1 MYLDWEEQINTL
13 SKSNF
18 SNHCRKVIRV
28 CRFPIAAKTKR
39 IHNLGCS
46 TVPPHPGDRD
56 LNSSPG
62 ISGLKIQEDGEVTEW
77 KLYLLRV
84 SVMRKTFFFFSQC
97 SGPGL
102 RKLLIWNCIWKTVDC
117 PNWNVLTTKSKIG
130 YFKGEEKKSFK
141 TNFSLHHV
149 SHGFS
154 FLSNKSMYFPLVI
167 QWIFSQNLFGQNYRL
182 VRDLTNE
189 FLMFKGK
196 PPVSFSSDCVRCT
209 NAKQTTAANLRM
221 M

>member
-28 CRFPIAAKTKR
+28 WRFPIAAKTKR

-84 SVMRKTFFFFSQC
+84 SVMRKTYFFFRNVAGQTYGNFWFETVF
-97 SGPGL
+97 G
-102 RKLLIWNCIWKTVDC
+102 KLST
-117 PNWNVLTTKSKIG
+117 VLTGTYWQLKVRLDISKERRRNLLKRTFHCIM
-130 YFKGEEKKSFK
+130 Y
-141 TNFSLHHV
+141 HMA
-149 SHGFS
+149 
-154 FLSNKSMYFPLVI
+154 FLSFQIN
-167 QWIFSQNLFGQNYRL
+167 
-182 VRDLTNE
+182 
-189 FLMFKGK
+189 
-196 PPVSFSSDCVRCT
+196 RCT
-209 NAKQTTAANLRM
+209 FL
-221 M
+221 